1 MSMQH
6 PHWLGFARTAVAVAV
21 VAATAPALAQNTTSA
36 LNGRVAGPDGTGI
49 AGVTVTIVH
58 TESGSTVTTTTNAD
72 GRYAARGLRVG
83 GPYTVTYSKDGDSEK
98 KEGVFLALAET
109 LALDATLGQT
119 QTITVTGSSLAE
131 RFNRGNMGAGTSI
144 GSRELAAQASIG
156 RNLQDYARTDP
167 RLSQTDKER
176 GEISAAGQ
184 NPRFNSITIDGVA
197 INDTFGLKANNLPTL
212 KQPISIDAIQ
222 AVQVNISNV
231 DVTQKGYTGAN
242 INAVTKSGTN
252 ELKGTL
258 SYVFRRD
265 EWTGERFNRTNGSY
279 APAPA
284 FYEYLTGFTLGGP
297 IVKDKLFFFVGYEEL
312 KSARGAPEF
321 GPVGDSKTNVAIT
334 PAAIDGATTIARDVY
349 GQDIGTVAARG
360 PQTIVK
366 DTLLKLDWNI
376 SDQHRASVRYTKTD
390 QTDPSFNNI
399 SATALSF
406 SSNWHDQK
414 DVIETVVAQWFADW
428 TDAFSTELK
437 VSRREYESVPS
448 YLGRSPQVG
457 LNFTGALPAGVSAT
471 TPNNRTLFLGTERSR
486 HFNELRTKTNDLYAS
501 ANWNLG
507 EHELKGGIDVSK
519 NEVFNAFL
527 QDTFGNYTFRCINE
541 TATFQYAFTPAGSD
555 INCGTANAA
564 QVEAAVLE
572 NFQRGRPVQ
581 YQVQVGANGNP
592 VEAGAANWNATQTGL
607 FLQDTWNV
615 NKALTVT
622 AGVRV
627 DQHSVGDKPIAN
639 PNAAGAVIAGNPSTN
654 TRQTGGFGYDNTETI
669 DGDRLVQPR
678 LGFNWNFGSADTRR
692 MQLRGGIGLFQGAA
706 ANVWLSN
713 PYSNTG
719 MATRVIGCGG
729 SFAACPTT
737 DGFYS
742 ADPDN
747 QPVPAGSSPAANVDF
762 IDPSLSQPSVW
773 KTNLAFETELPWG
786 GIVAGAEWLRTK
798 VKQGIYYQ
806 HLNLGTPVRSGTDG
820 RELYWTASG
829 YNPNCWTATGTQV
842 NNNAT
847 CPDFRSRG
855 LSNASYANVLLASG
869 TRKGGGD
876 VFTLSLA
883 GPVRNGLSWTAAY
896 SRMSAKEVSPLT
908 SSVANS
914 NWAARSSF
922 NPNEE
927 VAANSA
933 SLVRDR
939 VNASLTWT
947 QAFDGKHKTSVGVF
961 FEGRSG
967 KPYSWTYNNDLN
979 GDGQAGNDLMYIPR
993 GPGSGEVEFRGAGED
1008 AFWNVV
1014 NQYDELSGARGG
1026 VVQRNS
1032 GKSPFVKT
1040 FDLRVAQEMPGFFSS
1055 HKVTLGLDILNFAN
1069 LLNRKWGRTDE
1080 VAFQSA
1086 GGTARS
1092 FVNYGGLNASGQY
1105 IYNVTTLEDYTTRQA
1120 RGESQWAAQLT
1131 LKYEF

>member
-1 MSMQH
+1 MQH
-6 PHWLGFARTAVAVAV
+6 PHWLGFARTAVAVAAV
-21 VAATAPALAQNTTSA
+21 VALSPAFAQNTTSA
-36 LNGRVAGPDGTGI
+36 INGRVTAPDGSGV
-49 AGVTVTIVH
+49 AGATVTIVH
-58 TESGSTVTTTTNAD
+58 KESGSTVTATTDAE
-72 GRYAARGLRVG
+72 GRYVARGLRVG
-83 GPYTVTYSKDGDSEK
+83 GPYTITYVKGADTEK
-98 KEGVFLALAET
+98 REGVFLALAET
-109 LALDATLGQT
+109 LALDTVLGQT
-119 QTITVTGSSLAE
+119 QTITVTGNSLAE
-131 RFNRGNMGAGTSI
+131 RFNRGTMGAGTNI

-184 NPRFNSITIDGVA
+184 NSRFNSITIDGVA

-222 AVQVNISNV
+222 AVQVNISNI

-252 ELKGTL
+252 ELKGSV

-265 EWTGERFNRTNGSY
+265 EWTGDRFNRTNGTY

-312 KSARGAPEF
+312 KSARSAPEF
-321 GPVGDSKTNVAIT
+321 GPVGDPKTNVAIT
-334 PAAIDGATTIARDVY
+334 PTAIDAAATISRDVY
-349 GQDIGTVAARG
+349 GQDVGTISPRG
-360 PQTIVK
+360 AQTIVK

-376 SDQHRASVRYTKTD
+376 SDQHRANLRYTKTD
-390 QTDPSFNNI
+390 QTDPSYNNI

-414 DVIETVVAQWFADW
+414 DVIETLVGQWFADW
-428 TDAFSTELK
+428 TDTFSTELK
-437 VSRREYESVPS
+437 ISRREYDSLPS
-448 YLGRSPQVG
+448 FTGRNPQVG
-457 LNFTGALPAGVSAT
+457 LNFTGALPAGLSGT

-501 ANWNLG
+501 ANWQLG
-507 EHELKGGIDVSK
+507 AHELKGGFDVSK

-527 QDTFGNYTFRCINE
+527 QDTFGNYTFRCID
-541 TATFQYAFTPAGSD
+541 ATSNPGS
-555 INCGTANAA
+555 ISYQFNGGAPLACGATSQAN
-564 QVEAAVLE
+564 VEAAVLE
-572 NFQRGRPVQ
+572 NYLRGRPVQ
-581 YQVQVGANGNP
+581 YQVQVGANGNS
-592 VEAGAANWNATQTGL
+592 VDAGAANWDATQTGL

-615 NKALTVT
+615 NKAVTVT
-622 AGVRV
+622 GGVRV
-627 DQHSVGDKPIAN
+627 DQQSVGKKPIAN
-639 PNAAGAVIAGNPSTN
+639 PGAAAPVVAGNPSTN

-678 LGFNWNFGSADTRR
+678 LGFNWNLGSDDTRR
-692 MQLRGGIGLFQGAA
+692 MQLRGGVGLFQGAA

-729 SFAACPTT
+729 SFDACPTT

-742 ADPDN
+742 NDPDN
-747 QPVPAGSSPAANVDF
+747 QRIPPGSSPAANVDF

-773 KTNLAFETELPWG
+773 KANLAFETELPWG
-786 GIVAGAEWLRTK
+786 GIVAGAEWLHTK
-798 VKQGIYYQ
+798 VKQGIYYK
-806 HLNLGTPVRSGTDG
+806 HLNLGTPTRTGTDG
-820 RELYWTASG
+820 RELYWTESG
-829 YNPNCWTATGTQV
+829 YKDTCWQNNGSQV
-842 NNNAT
+842 NNSAT
-847 CPDFRSRG
+847 CPTFRNRA
-855 LSNASYANVLLASG
+855 LSNASYANVLLATG
-869 TRKGGGD
+869 TSKGGGD
-876 VFTLSLA
+876 VFTFSLA
-883 GPVRNGLSWTAAY
+883 GPVRDGLSWTAAY
-896 SRMSAKEVSPLT
+896 SRMTAKEVSPLT
-908 SSVANS
+908 SSVSNS
-914 NWAARSSF
+914 NWAARSIF

-933 SLVRDR
+933 YLVRDR
-939 VNASLTWT
+939 VNASLTWA

-961 FEGRSG
+961 FEARSG
-967 KPYSWTYNNDLN
+967 KTYSWTFNNDLN

-1008 AFWNVV
+1008 AFWAVV
-1014 NQYDELSGARGG
+1014 NQYDELNGSRGG

-1032 GKSPFVKT
+1032 GRSPFVKT
-1040 FDLRVAQEMPGFFSS
+1040 FDVRVTQEMPGFFSS

-1080 VAFQSA
+1080 VAFQAA

-1092 FVNYGGLNASGQY
+1092 FVNYGGLNANGQY

-1120 RGESQWAAQLT
+1120 RGESQWAAQVT